1 MKMRRKTLLAAGKAC
16 VNGHRYTK
24 QRLKWKGKE
33 LARHKNKNIDRSQII
48 LKEQLQLNVDIWEQF
63 N

>member
-1 MKMRRKTLLAAGKAC
+1 MRRKAFLAAVKAC

-24 QRLKWKGKE
+24 QCLKWKGKE
-33 LARHKNKNIDRSQII
+33 LARYKNENIDRSQII
-48 LKEQLQLNVDIWEQF
+48 LKKQLQLNVDIWEQF

>member
-1 MKMRRKTLLAAGKAC
+1 MKMRRKAFLAAEKAC

-24 QRLKWKGKE
+24 QCLKWKGKE
-33 LARHKNKNIDRSQII
+33 LERCKNETIDRSQII
-48 LKEQLQLNVDIWEQF
+48 LKKQLQLNVDIWEQF